1 MSMSISSTLDGHIEE
16 IIKASKD
23 EVVARVTMPV
33 KENGRDYLI
42 ENHEKDNIVTNMF
55 FTWAKF
61 GINQDL
67 GSLSEK
73 TNFIP
78 ADGNGKKKE
87 YFQLEETKKGLVVNY
102 VARFKKY
109 IPDYFILNDGQ
120 EVGLDILLREGTRIG
135 KLQIVNPNLQVTAGE
150 IIQKVRNG
158 DIHLPA
164 IRAYREDGSCSNGIV
179 KESKIY
185 SDGTVSLPVFP
196 QIHLPDKSLMTL
208 ENLVKIID
216 KRVPREDLLIYQPA
230 ANIEDVKVGKDK
242 FGNDILDLSKFDGIS
257 VNPESGIVSH
267 TTLFSGKYEVF
278 ITSDNHADARVAD
291 KNTNGMFFVM
301 PLSNGKKYKVE
312 YIDIKL
318 YRPPAGE
325 EKKFFI
331 QKLPE
336 NLDDVLTNEF
346 DITDPKVRYSPEY
359 IVAIQKPDNSIKKMN
374 LRRGNTSDYSK
385 FIKEINKVN
394 EKNKIY
400 ISHFPGRGLS
410 SKLLSNVRKISD
422 IYFQNSSFH
431 NDQFFTNIDYVNQ
444 KVFTE
449 EGINLYWTGAEEG
462 KIFKFHKGFF
472 VDVEKLPY
480 FQELLSSKKMVQV
493 LGSNLKANPEIAK
506 DIKDT
511 FEAISYIHGGNVAIV
526 NGGHG
531 SHENSVMTLMHK
543 TAKDL
548 NLLYGASTW
557 QIPYEPY
564 TGGADFINSFNR
576 NQLLLRQ
583 DIMDEAT
590 EANIYFIGGDGT
602 TLESLITTVKKSLK
616 INPYQPQIFVG
627 EYWDKFREWRE
638 FMVKEGRSKN
648 FLLNSIYW
656 PRKGSE
662 VKDILR
668 YHFQIMGRDSDIKI
682 DYNNIKK

>member
-1 MSMSISSTLDGHIEE
+1 MSISSTLDGHIEE
-16 IIKASKD
+16 IIKSSKD

-55 FTWAKF
+55 STWAKF

-164 IRAYREDGSCSNGIV
+164 IRAYREDGSYSNGIV

-196 QIHLPDKSLMTL
+196 QVHLPDKSLMTL

-267 TTLFSGKYEVF
+267 TTLFSGTYEVF
-278 ITSDNHADARVAD
+278 ITSENHADARVAD

-301 PLSNGKKYKVE
+301 PLSNGKEYKVE
-312 YIDIKL
+312 YVDIKL
-318 YRPPAGE
+318 YRPPAGK
-325 EKKFFI
+325 EKKIFI

-385 FIKEINKVN
+385 FIKEINKVSG
-394 EKNKIY
+394 ESKIF

-493 LGSNLKANPEIAK
+493 LGSNLEANPEIAK

-543 TAKDL
+543 TAKEL
-548 NLLYGASTW
+548 GLLYGASVW
-557 QIPYEPY
+557 EIPYEPY
-564 TGGADFINSFNR
+564 MGGADFINSFHR
-576 NQLLLRQ
+576 KGLLLRQ
-583 DIMDEAT
+583 DVMDEVA
-590 EANIYFIGGDGT
+590 EANIYFTGGVGT
-602 TLESLITTVKKSLK
+602 NLEVMVTTVKKALK
-616 INPYQPQIFVG
+616 INPFQPQIFVG
-627 EYWDKFREWRE
+627 EYWDKFRDWTE
-638 FMVKEGRSKN
+638 FMVSEGRASS
-648 FLLNSIYW
+648 FLLNSTYW
-656 PRKGSE
+656 PRRGGE
-662 VKDILR
+662 VKDILE